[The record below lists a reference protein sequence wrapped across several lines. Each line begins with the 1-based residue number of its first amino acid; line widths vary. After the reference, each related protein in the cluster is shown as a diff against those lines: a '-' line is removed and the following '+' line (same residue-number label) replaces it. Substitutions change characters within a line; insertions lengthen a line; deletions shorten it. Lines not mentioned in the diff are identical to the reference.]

1 MTRSKNWKILC
12 LMNAITV
19 QVAKNAITIKR
30 ETGCLPG
37 RTDRNTRRNVSAVLL
52 RSGKQLTQ
60 AQKEITSANNPNE
73 PVETGKSRS
82 HPMLIDEIDP
92 GLEPSH
98 EEGRTDKTK
107 ETEKV
112 PINLDKES
120 EESEDEVEIDRREE
134 SHVDRQP
141 TPGAEKST
149 SPPKPVV
156 ERVYRTLPP
165 FPLSKSQTKRDMDRA
180 ICKKV
185 FDKITVEM
193 QLRDAIKVSP
203 TTKKYVKD
211 MVSKGFPTGEHSVM
225 MISEERPDLGSF
237 VLDCIF
243 QNKHFPRS
251 LCDLGA
257 SVNLMPHSVAISLGY
272 NEFQPT
278 PITLF
283 LANRS
288 VRVPEGV
295 LEDVPI
301 EIKGC
306 HVPTDFVVLR
316 YEHEPKDPL
325 ILGRPFIATAGAII
339 DEGRICLNIRD
350 IPMTFDME
358 RLMKHPLIEN
368 QASYADSILQLAE
381 ESFVDLCLDDP
392 SKDALNFSEK
402 EIFSIDSRTDDYTR
416 VWRS

>member
-1 MTRSKNWKILC
+1 MNGELLKKFDALSERIKRLEGQVAE
-12 LMNAITV
+12 NAI
-19 QVAKNAITIKR
+19 AIKI

-37 RTDRNTRRNVSAVLL
+37 RNPRRHVSDVLL

-60 AQKEITSANNPNE
+60 AQKEISSANNPNE
-73 PVETGKSRS
+73 PVETGESRS
-82 HPMLIDEIDP
+82 HPMLLDEIDP

-98 EEGRTDKTK
+98 EEGKTDKTK

-112 PINLDKES
+112 PINLDEES
-120 EESEDEVEIDRREE
+120 EESEDEVEIDQREE

-141 TPGAEKST
+141 IPGAANS
-149 SPPKPVV
+149 SAPPKPVV
-156 ERVYRTLPP
+156 ERVYMTLPP
-165 FPLSKSQTKRDMDRA
+165 FPLSKSQTNE
-180 ICKKV
+180 IW
-185 FDKITVEM
+185 IEM

-203 TTKKYVKD
+203 TMKKYVKD
-211 MVSKGFPTGEHSVM
+211 MVSKGLPTGEHSVM
-225 MISEERPDLGSF
+225 MISEEVSIIIRGESPIKRHDLGSF
-237 VLDCIF
+237 VLDCII

-278 PITLF
+278 PITLVPVD
-283 LANRS
+283 RS

-295 LEDVPI
+295 LEDAPI

-306 HVPTDFVVLR
+306 HVPTEFIVLH
-316 YEHEPKDPL
+316 YEHELKDLL
-325 ILGRPFIATAGAII
+325 ILGRPFLATASAII
-339 DEGRICLNIRD
+339 DVKEGRICQNIKD

-358 RLMKHPLIEN
+358 RLMKRPLIKS
-368 QASYADSILQLAE
+368 QASYADNISQLAE

-392 SKDALNFSEK
+392 SKDAL
-402 EIFSIDSRTDDYTR
+402 IFRKK
-416 VWRS
+416 